1 MGEQDKQLEE
11 IFSYYDKVDKPVP
24 QDEIVNLLREIQE
37 VCGFIS
43 PEMKQRAADTLGVK
57 EVVLTCLIRRFP
69 SLKGADYQHTV
80 TVCTGKRCGK
90 KQGMEVLQAVKRE
103 LLPREAFDMRDAR
116 MGILSKNGQVLLK
129 TQNCLKQCR
138 TAPNL
143 TIDGKVYRQV
153 KPEDVSGLLSFAVF
167 GRGQSKNTKKGF

>member
-1 MGEQDKQLEE
+1 MGEQDKQLET
-11 IFSYYDKVDKPVP
+11 IFSYYDSVDKPAP
-24 QDEIVNLLREIQE
+24 QEEIVNLLREIQE

-69 SLKGADYQHTV
+69 SLKEADYKHTV
-80 TVCTGKRCGK
+80 TVCTGERCGR
-90 KQGMEVLQAVKRE
+90 KQGMEVYQAVKRE
-103 LLPREAFDMRDAR
+103 LSTC
-116 MGILSKNGQVLLK
+116 GVQVLLK

-143 TIDGKVYRQV
+143 MIAGKLYRQV
-153 KPEDVSGLLSFAVF
+153 KPEDIPELLSFTDSDRSE
-167 GRGQSKNTKKGF
+167 GKNT